1 MNKWEILKDE
11 LKLQIECFKMANW
24 KEEAELCRDILDRM
38 KEIEEEEMEE
48 EEKNERRTQMENAKS
63 ISRG

>member
-11 LKLQIECFKMANW
+11 LKLQIGCYEMANW
-24 KEEAELCRDILDRM
+24 AEEAELYRDILDRM
-38 KEIEEEEMEE
+38 KEIEEMEE

-63 ISRG
+63 ISGG